1 MKCLVTGATGC
12 VGANIVKHLNDRGII
27 PRVLLRKTSKTHA
40 IADLKWEPSYGDITD
55 PRSLDK
61 AVEGCERVFHTAA
74 FISFWKKH
82 WDEVMRVNIEGTRNL
97 LDSGRRAGVKK
108 FVFTSSMA
116 AIGFTTRPD
125 LQINEKSPWNYEPYH
140 LIYHTSKRRAE
151 DLVLKS
157 SNDQFHTFAINPG
170 IVFGERDVNLTAAR
184 YFKYAKLHYIPFTS
198 RGGIMVS
205 DADDVAEGHIL
216 AAEKGIPGNR
226 YIVANH
232 FILFKE
238 FQNLL
243 AEMVGQ
249 RPPRWVLPGW
259 ALIAIGRLGD
269 FISSVSRREMGVTY
283 DMAVMGNVFENASC
297 EKARTT
303 LGVGTT
309 PVRASMEKSYNW
321 VLKHQ
326 LI

>member
-12 VGANIVKHLNDRGII
+12 VGANIVKHLNDRGIS
-27 PRVLLRKTSKTHA
+27 PRVLLRKTSKTLA

-61 AVEGCERVFHTAA
+61 AVEGCEKVFHTAA

-97 LDSGRRAGVKK
+97 LDSSRRAGVKK

-116 AIGFTTRPD
+116 AIGFTASPD
-125 LQINEKSPWNYEPYH
+125 LQVDENSPWNYEPYH

-157 SNDQFHTFAINPG
+157 SHGQFHTFAINPG

-205 DADDVAEGHIL
+205 DADDIAEGHIL
-216 AAEKGIPGNR
+216 ATEKGIPGNR

-249 RPPRWVLPGW
+249 RPPLWILPGW

-269 FISSVSRREMGVTY
+269 FFSSVLRRETGVTY
-283 DMAVMGNVFENASC
+283 DMAVMGNGFENASC

-309 PVRASMEKSYNW
+309 PVRVSMEKSYNW
-321 VLKHQ
+321 VIKHQ